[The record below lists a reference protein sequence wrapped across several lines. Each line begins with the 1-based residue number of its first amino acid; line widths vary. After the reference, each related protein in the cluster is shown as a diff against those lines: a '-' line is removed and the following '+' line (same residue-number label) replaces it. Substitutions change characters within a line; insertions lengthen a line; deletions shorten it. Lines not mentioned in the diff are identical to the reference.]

1 MTTLLTYEEV
11 AERLHVTVRTVRR
24 LVAAGQLRPVRVSRK
39 PLITEREFEA
49 FIAASFRRAA

>member
-11 AERLHVTVRTVRR
+11 AERLHVSVRTVRR
-24 LVAAGQLRPVRVSRK
+24 YVAAGQLRPARPGKK